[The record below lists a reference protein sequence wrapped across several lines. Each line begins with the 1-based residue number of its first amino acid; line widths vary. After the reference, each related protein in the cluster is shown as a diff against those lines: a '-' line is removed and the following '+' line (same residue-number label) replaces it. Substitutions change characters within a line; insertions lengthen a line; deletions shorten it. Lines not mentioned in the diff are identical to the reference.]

1 MPNSPPPPLRLEH
14 PITFIRENKAN
25 ATRTDRNGSKTWK
38 LWTKQCYR
46 DLFVINYR
54 FQGLAKKICKTHA
67 KVLAIRFKVG
77 VRSAKLGSLDGGFDF
92 AKGKCNK
99 KGYFAISFEQEWTA
113 G

>member
-1 MPNSPPPPLRLEH
+1 M
-14 PITFIRENKAN
+14 
-25 ATRTDRNGSKTWK
+25 
-38 LWTKQCYR
+38 
-46 DLFVINYR
+46 INHR
-54 FQGLAKKICKTHA
+54 FQGLAKKVCKTQA
-67 KVLAIRFKVG
+67 IVLAKRLKVG